1 MQLVIHYQCPEY
13 LLLGKKEAGQHLARL
28 QHQQCMGGQNKQVQ
42 GKLLNISQE
51 EHVQQ
56 YRRDNKVLLSELG
69 EQELKPKGESTTSVF
84 LYLVPV

>member
-1 MQLVIHYQCPEY
+1 
-13 LLLGKKEAGQHLARL
+13 LGRKRQGNTLHGCSTNSVWEAKTNRFKA
-28 QHQQCMGGQNKQVQ
+28 NF
-42 GKLLNISQE
+42 LNISQE